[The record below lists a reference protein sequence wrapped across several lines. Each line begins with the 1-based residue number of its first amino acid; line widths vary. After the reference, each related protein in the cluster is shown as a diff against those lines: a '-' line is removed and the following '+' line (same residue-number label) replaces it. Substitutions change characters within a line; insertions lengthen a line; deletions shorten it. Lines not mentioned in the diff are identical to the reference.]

1 MSSLGTMMDYPLTLD
16 HLLVRA
22 ERMFPAVPVVSRLP
36 DRSLHRTTYGQVPR
50 ARVRSPRRWR
60 ARGSAPEIAWAP

>member
-1 MSSLGTMMDYPLTLD
+1 MSSLGTMMEFPLTLD

-36 DRSLHRTTYGQVPR
+36 DRSLHRTTYGQVARR
-50 ARVRSPRRWR
+50 ARALAEALAR
-60 ARGSAPEIAWAP
+60 AGPPPG